1 MVLTII
7 LGTIS
12 KNFHGTIIMGLGRY
26 DITVSRLLPNPTV
39 TVCYCDL
46 YIWRC
51 FQIYLSDEL
60 KNVIDCTQHADLENV
75 PRDTKFRQ
83 HKLLKMSLR
92 SCKVRDERNEKKI
105 CKKKTNVR

>member
-26 DITVSRLLPNPTV
+26 DITVSRLLPNPIY
-39 TVCYCDL
+39 CYCDL

-75 PRDTKFRQ
+75 HRDAKFCQ

-92 SCKVRDERNEKKI
+92 SCKVRDETNEKRYAK
-105 CKKKTNVR
+105 NRQM